1 MTRKKPPAIAYHWS
15 PTIHRDSIK
24 ASGLKVNHGGITRS
38 KPTVCLSPTP
48 LDAWSLSA
56 GMRDPD
62 SWDLWQVKVP
72 ATAFWRSDGEPELR
86 TFTDIP
92 AEHVTYV
99 ATA

>member
-1 MTRKKPPAIAYHWS
+1 
-15 PTIHRDSIK
+15 
-24 ASGLKVNHGGITRS
+24 
-38 KPTVCLSPTP
+38 
-48 LDAWSLSA
+48 
-56 GMRDPD
+56 MRDPD

-72 ATAFWRSDGEPELR
+72 ATAFWRSDGYPELR